1 METWEWIVLAAAVG
15 AALLLAI
22 AFVRIRTR
30 RSHLKER
37 FGMEYQRAV
46 ADQGVGPAESRLSEI
61 ESKRGELNLRDLPA
75 PTRDRYLDELRQAEA
90 RFVSDPR
97 DATRA
102 AERLVIR
109 VLHERGYPE
118 DDDDQKLVSLVSAD
132 HPDVADRYRHG
143 HAMLES
149 VDGAPSTENLRKAML
164 DFRSVLEDVLQGE
177 RTAA

>member
-1 METWEWIVLAAAVG
+1 MRRACLDVSRGGGCETPRGFGRRASTG
-15 AALLLAI
+15 APSP
-22 AFVRIRTR
+22 TR
-30 RSHLKER
+30 L
-37 FGMEYQRAV
+37 GA
-46 ADQGVGPAESRLSEI
+46 AESRLSEI
-61 ESKRGELNLRDLPA
+61 ESEREELNLRELPA
-75 PTRDRYLDELRQAEA
+75 ATRDRYLDEWRQAEA

-118 DDDDQKLVSLVSAD
+118 DDDDQRLVSLVSAD

-177 RTAA
+177 RPAA